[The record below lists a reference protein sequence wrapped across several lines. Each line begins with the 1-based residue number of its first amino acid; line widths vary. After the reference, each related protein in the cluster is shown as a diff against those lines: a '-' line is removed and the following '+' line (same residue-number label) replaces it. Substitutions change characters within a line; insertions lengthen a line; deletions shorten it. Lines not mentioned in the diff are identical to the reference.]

1 MRFGLS
7 KFLSLIFFQV
17 EEEATSLFEKTTITF
32 DEDRGSSD
40 DDELEKTIFVQSSED
55 EKVCSSS

>member
-1 MRFGLS
+1 MRFELS

-40 DDELEKTIFVQSSED
+40 YDELEKTIFVQSSED
-55 EKVCSSS
+55 EKVCSFS